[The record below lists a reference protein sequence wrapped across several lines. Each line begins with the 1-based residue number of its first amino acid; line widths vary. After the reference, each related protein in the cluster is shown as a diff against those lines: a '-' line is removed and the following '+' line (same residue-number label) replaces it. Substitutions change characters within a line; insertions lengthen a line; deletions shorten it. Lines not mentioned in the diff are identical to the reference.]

1 MRRFWFI
8 SCSHF
13 LLHLSRSCF
22 AVDLTQ
28 LLPPRG
34 KEEEGGLQACAG
46 AASPGGLLRLCISV
60 LLLPRGTVPQPAQAA
75 GLPRPGKNGYP
86 FSAQPESP
94 CVSPSSAEVCFIS
107 SGRDEA
113 SSH

>member
-13 LLHLSRSCF
+13 LLHLRTSRF

-28 LLPPRG
+28 LLSPQG
-34 KEEEGGLQACAG
+34 KEEEGGLEVHTG

-60 LLLPRGTVPQPAQAA
+60 LLPRGAVPQAVQAA
-75 GLPRPGKNGYP
+75 WLVLTLTREKWISILCSARGFLSI
-86 FSAQPESP
+86 FSLGS
-94 CVSPSSAEVCFIS
+94 
-107 SGRDEA
+107 
-113 SSH
+113 

>member
-1 MRRFWFI
+1 MGNLRRFWFI

-13 LLHLSRSCF
+13 LLHLSTSRF

-34 KEEEGGLQACAG
+34 KEEEGGLQAHAG

-60 LLLPRGTVPQPAQAA
+60 LLPRGTVPQPVQAA
-75 GLPRPGKNGYP
+75 WLVLTPAREKWI
-86 FSAQPESP
+86 SILCSTRESLGAF
-94 CVSPSSAEVCFIS
+94 SPSS
-107 SGRDEA
+107 
-113 SSH
+113 